1 MFQLIYLTI
10 RLLAF
15 FWNSHFGCKVLWP
28 SCVLCNRCLKMDLE
42 NGNISTNF
50 SSSHKNLIF
59 SVIKANF
66 FLLWVMSCERGI
78 NPLSSQLLYGLS
90 ICNLELVAPQSFPL
104 FRCVCLLKLTL
115 QVLFFY
121 IRCFLSLLCSFIVLC
136 KVHLSNFMFTY
147 FFGDK
152 FESSHNMFIIRL

>member
-59 SVIKANF
+59 CVVKANF
-66 FLLWVMSCERGI
+66 FLLWVMSYCKRGI

-90 ICNLELVAPQSFPL
+90 ICNLELVAHNLFHSFDMCASWNL
-104 FRCVCLLKLTL
+104 FCKFC
-115 QVLFFY
+115 FY

-152 FESSHNMFIIRL
+152 FESSHNMFIKRL

>member
-1 MFQLIYLTI
+1 MFQLIYLTTCVGI
-10 RLLAF
+10 

-42 NGNISTNF
+42 NISTNF
-50 SSSHKNLIF
+50 SSSHKSLMF
-59 SVIKANF
+59 CVIKANF
-66 FLLWVMSCERGI
+66 FLLWVMSYCKRGI

-104 FRCVCLLKLTL
+104 FRCVCLLKLIL
-115 QVLFFY
+115 QVLFFTY
-121 IRCFLSLLCSFIVLC
+121 DVFLSLLCSFIVLC